1 MTPLDLN
8 LTVLYVEDPVRSGA
22 FYRDLLGVETVASS
36 EGFTAVPLAGGRM
49 LGLWRKTV
57 VKPEPQAGVGGFEIG
72 VMVPGD
78 NGVADRY
85 ASLQGAGHDILQPL
99 TTMDFGP
106 TFVIRDPD
114 GHRVRFCQPDA

>member
-1 MTPLDLN
+1 M
-8 LTVLYVEDPVRSGA
+8 
-22 FYRDLLGVETVASS
+22 ETVASS

-57 VKPEPQAGVGGFEIG
+57 VKPEPQGGVGGFEIG